1 MAAQSMS
8 AQRMSG
14 EADPLL
20 AGLHAAVD
28 GQRTPGPE
36 LRHALAQLDD
46 PVRLRKIGR
55 MLTRLRPNDGG
66 LRPVRVAVLATGTVG
81 SFEPLLRARLV
92 AAGLQPAIEVG
103 EYGGFRLE
111 LPSAAFAAG
120 GDPDL
125 VACLLDESL
134 FLPGD
139 WTPVDLDLLGKHI
152 EARLA
157 ELRDMVAATLARTSA
172 TMVLHT
178 VPLPEEVRDG
188 VISSRARAALAEQWY
203 RLNAGLLA
211 LAQEHR
217 QVVTVDLVSAL
228 ADAPYAVRDERLHRY
243 ADLPYTDGAL
253 AILATEVRR
262 VAQARLGLSRKALA
276 LDLDDTLWGGVIGEV
291 GAAGVGLGGLYPGN
305 CYLHLQRAVTRLRQQ
320 GVILVLLSKNDAEP
334 VQQALSS
341 HPEVLLRPAAFAVT
355 AANWAPKP
363 DNLRHAADTLGLAT
377 DSFVFM
383 DDSRV
388 ERGQM
393 AHALPDVAI
402 IAADADPAYLV
413 RSLLRPGWFDV
424 VDLTDTDRR
433 RPELYRTRAVR
444 TGFSREFGST
454 EDYLAALDIQ
464 LEVRPVTDFT
474 VPRAAQLAARTNQ
487 FNLTGVRFDEA
498 TTAGMSADPG
508 YLVASFAV
516 SDRFGDEGVVG
527 ALWVQCE
534 PRVWR
539 VLNLVQSCRVLG
551 RGIELAVAD
560 WLACQARAAGVD
572 VVEGRF
578 VASGKNGVAA
588 GFWPSAG
595 FTGGA
600 GGVFRLDLSSF
611 SRASPAWITLR
622 DPDNATRTE

>member
-1 MAAQSMS
+1 MAVHSTC
-8 AQRMSG
+8 
-14 EADPLL
+14 EPADPLL
-20 AGLHAAVD
+20 AGLRAVVED
-28 GQRTPGPE
+28 RQAPGPD

-55 MLTRLRPNDGG
+55 MLARLRPDGG
-66 LRPVRVAVLATGTVG
+66 DLRPVRVAVLATGTVG

-92 AAGLQPAIEVG
+92 AAGLLPTIEVG
-103 EYGGFRLE
+103 EYGSFHLE
-111 LPSAAFAAG
+111 MPTAGFAAG

-139 WTPVDLDLLGKHI
+139 WTPVDVDLLGRHI
-152 EARLA
+152 EERLA
-157 ELRDMVAATLARTSA
+157 QLRDMVAASLARTSA
-172 TMVLHT
+172 TLVLHT
-178 VPLPEEVRDG
+178 VPLPGEVRDG
-188 VISSRARAALAEQWY
+188 VISSRARAALAAQWY
-203 RLNAGLLA
+203 RLNAALLA

-228 ADAPYAVRDERLHRY
+228 ADAPCVARDDRLHRY

-253 AILATEVRR
+253 AALATEVRR

-276 LDLDDTLWGGVIGEV
+276 LDLDDTLWGGVLGEV
-291 GAAGVGLGGLYPGN
+291 GAAGVQLGGLYPGN
-305 CYLHLQRAVTRLRQQ
+305 CYLHLQRAVARLRQQ
-320 GVILVLLSKNDAEP
+320 GVVLVLVSKNDAEP

-341 HPEVLLRPAAFAVT
+341 HPEVLLRPAAFSVT

-363 DNLRHAADTLGLAT
+363 DNLRHAADTLGLGT

-383 DDSRV
+383 DDSNV

-393 AHALPDVAI
+393 RHALPGVAVV
-402 IAADADPAYLV
+402 AADGDPAYLV

-424 VDLTDTDRR
+424 VDLTDTDRH
-433 RPELYRTRAVR
+433 RPELYRARAVR
-444 TGFSREFGST
+444 TGFFREFGST
-454 EDYLAALDIQ
+454 QDYLRALDIQ
-464 LEVRPVTDFT
+464 LEVRPATDFT

-498 TTAGMSADPG
+498 TTAGMSADPA
-508 YLVASFAV
+508 YLVASFTV
-516 SDRFGDEGVVG
+516 SDRFGDEGIVG
-527 ALWVQCE
+527 ALWVQRE

-551 RGIELAVAD
+551 RGIELAVVD
-560 WLACQARAAGVD
+560 WLARQARAAGAD
-572 VVEGRF
+572 AVEGRF

-595 FTGGA
+595 FTRTPTD
-600 GGVFRLDLSSF
+600 GVFRLDLSGF
-611 SRASPAWITLR
+611 SGMSPAWITLR
-622 DPDNATRTE
+622 EPLRERSEG